1 MIIKNLNHQDNNVEE
16 DGDRVVEMESGAK
29 PDKEYVVEE
38 ENDEMLKVK
47 DLFEEEDHTGKSLVD
62 INGFDT
68 VKANAE
74 YPRTETGHTPQDDQ
88 KNVRDIV
95 ISEERDADTGSV
107 IDSIAVE
114 VREVTANEQDLI
126 TETDL
131 IRQDY
136 KVKNMVR
143 DNVLFEGNAR
153 VFNANADECIIDR
166 QDDTE
171 ELVAEE
177 IENAEMVT
185 DEDLSEE
192 EDHTGESLVD
202 NNGFDPVKDNV
213 EDPRT
218 ETAHNPR
225 DDQKNVKDIV
235 LSEERDA
242 DAEIRMESSAEP
254 DEDHGEADSL
264 VDDSPVSKDGYI
276 RSGTLPKPK
285 GTGKDAE
292 TVYGVVHVKDMT
304 HWVAIRTLL
313 KQQLIVIYDS
323 LRPRGDTERFP
334 EPVRNICTALLA
346 RTDRGKWP

>member
-192 EDHTGESLVD
+192 EDHTGVSR
-202 NNGFDPVKDNV
+202 V
-213 EDPRT
+213 EYMP
-218 ETAHNPR
+218 
-225 DDQKNVKDIV
+225 
-235 LSEERDA
+235 
-242 DAEIRMESSAEP
+242 
-254 DEDHGEADSL
+254 
-264 VDDSPVSKDGYI
+264 
-276 RSGTLPKPK
+276 
-285 GTGKDAE
+285 
-292 TVYGVVHVKDMT
+292 
-304 HWVAIRTLL
+304 
-313 KQQLIVIYDS
+313 
-323 LRPRGDTERFP
+323 
-334 EPVRNICTALLA
+334 
-346 RTDRGKWP
+346 